1 RGASCAGILAAP
13 RDWAPARTLRQRRHR
28 RSFVHQLIRPVRH
41 TRETLVPNSSFLL
54 EKMTDF
60 GTSTVPNPV
69 FRTEVRQFGC
79 PRQYRAREACTA
91 PDTFVQHAR
100 SSHSKSGQTGQF
112 SRSLFPI
119 DSPESWHRDCV
130 FKRSR
135 IGQEAFAC
143 SSFCHG

>member
-1 RGASCAGILAAP
+1 
-13 RDWAPARTLRQRRHR
+13 QRRHR

-41 TRETLVPNSSFLL
+41 TRETLVPDSSFLL

-91 PDTFVQHAR
+91 PDTFVQQPVQVTQSPVKRANSPVRCSPSIHP
-100 SSHSKSGQTGQF
+100 
-112 SRSLFPI
+112 SLGTAI
-119 DSPESWHRDCV
+119 ASLNAHE
-130 FKRSR
+130 
-135 IGQEAFAC
+135 
-143 SSFCHG
+143 